1 MKNSKHYTMFVSGA
15 LSAALVMGTV
25 GTALA
30 ASGKVEFNF
39 SNVALNGE
47 QKITAGQTI
56 TAPNGQQVPGTIL
69 YVDAAGGKTNYLPI
83 RAVSDLLGTEI
94 GYDPATKTI
103 LLGEQTTVQTLPQ
116 VPQTPQSGTL
126 TEKDLMIRDGY
137 GGGFLKDGVMY
148 INTGFRYEGSSIESV
163 TLTTNIGCLALQQV
177 PDNLGKDDGLMAVG
191 PNDRLIVFNEN
202 FEDYGQSMSLNAK
215 ELAAKP
221 FVFWGVNVATEDDIP
236 VNAVLTAAVTF
247 KNGQTQTFNLNP
259 KDANARYSWYG
270 RTEEE
275 INKGRTIRK
284 YYDTLPLDQCE
295 LVQSESIKD
304 TFTYTV
310 DGYTGTIKMNS
321 NRKFDGNGD
330 FRMNRKIIS
339 GSIYLPT
346 LHKNTDGSVE
356 GRLYRV
362 PQNLEYRQ

>member
-1 MKNSKHYTMFVSGA
+1 MKNSKYYAMFVSGA

-47 QKITAGQTI
+47 KKITAGQTI

-116 VPQTPQSGTL
+116 VPQAPQSGTL
-126 TEKDLMIRDGY
+126 TEKDLRSMDGFN
-137 GGGFLKDGVMY
+137 GGLKVDGIYY
-148 INTGFRYEGSSIESV
+148 INTDFGYSGDALESV
-163 TLTTNIGCLALQQV
+163 TFTTNVGKLALQRR
-177 PDNLGKDDGLMAVG
+177 PADFDAKDPYIGG
-191 PNDRLIVFNEN
+191 PNKRPVAYGQT
-202 FEDYGQSMSLNAK
+202 FEEYGQSLTLSAQDMAEKTL
-215 ELAAKP
+215 
-221 FVFWGVNVATEDDIP
+221 VFWGAEAKTREELPANAT
-236 VNAVLTAAVTF
+236 LTALVTF
-247 KNGQTQTFNLNP
+247 KNGQTQTVEFHRDM
-259 KDANARYSWYG
+259 KAMMSWTGETREDSDRG
-270 RTEEE
+270 RAM
-275 INKGRTIRK
+275 RK
-284 YYDTLPLDQCE
+284 YYQELPLDQCE
-295 LVQSESIKD
+295 LVQSEPIKD
-304 TFTYTV
+304 TFIYTV
-310 DGYTGTIKMNS
+310 DGYTGTIALNS
-321 NRKFDGNGD
+321 KVKFDGNGD
-330 FRMNRKIIS
+330 FRMNRKNIS

-346 LHKNTDGSVE
+346 LHKNADGSVE

-362 PQNLEYRQ
+362 PQELEYRQ